1 MTTVSE
7 RTIRAGVS
15 TASPWADIRCV
26 GGFESA
32 SGGYWPSHV
41 APILVEEDAE
51 GCWRRWRYTTRP
63 GTGIT
68 LLEPLGAFTDPE
80 AASFLRGGYLTCAP
94 APFGPTSQL
103 LALPGP
109 RLVVCHTPAAAVRTL
124 MRVALTHGSQRSIL
138 AHCLRSVR
146 NALADRPAC
155 TRRRTA
161 TDER

>member
-1 MTTVSE
+1 VTTVSE
-7 RTIRAGVS
+7 RTIRAGAS

-32 SGGYWPSHV
+32 SGGYWPSHL

-51 GCWRRWRYTTRP
+51 GRWRRWRYTTRP
-63 GTGIT
+63 GAGVI

-94 APFGPTSQL
+94 VPFGPASQL

-109 RLVVCHTPAAAVRTL
+109 RLVVRHSPAAAVRTL
-124 MRVALTHGSQRSIL
+124 MRVALTHAGRPGIRAHCFRSI
-138 AHCLRSVR
+138 R

-155 TRRRTA
+155 PRRRAT